1 MKAVLSEKL
10 EPETAKQLYKSYDIV
25 GDIAIIRVPDHLEQ
39 HSKLV
44 ADSIMNI
51 HKEVKSVWR
60 QTSSVSGDYRLR
72 NLEYVAGTKTT
83 ETRYKEY
90 GCIYKTDLK
99 KAYFSPRLSY
109 ERLRIAKLVQ
119 PKEVVVNMFSGVGC
133 FSIAI
138 ARHADPLKV
147 VSIDVNPSAFQYL
160 EENIR
165 INRAEK
171 VVVPVMGDAKAV
183 TETEQKNVADRVLMP
198 LPEKAYDYLD
208 IALLAFKPKGGWIH
222 YYDFEYAKRTQD
234 PVKKAETKVTKKL
247 SALCNNFEV
256 TFGRIVRTIGPRWYQ
271 IVLDIKIGI

>member
-10 EPETAKQLYKSYDIV
+10 EPEAAKQLYKSYDIV

-44 ADSIMNI
+44 ADSIMNV
-51 HKEVKSVWR
+51 HKEVKSVWK

-90 GCIYKTDLK
+90 GCIYKADLK

-119 PKEVVVNMFSGVGC
+119 PKEMVVNMFSGVGC

-138 ARHADPLKV
+138 AKHADPLKV
-147 VSIDVNPSAFQYL
+147 VSIDVNPSAFRYL

-171 VVVPVMGDAKAV
+171 VVVPVLGDAKAV
-183 TETEQKNVADRVLMP
+183 TETELQNVADRVLMP

-208 IALLAFKPKGGWIH
+208 IALLTLKPKGGWIH
-222 YYDFEYAKRTQD
+222 YYAFEYAKRTQD
-234 PVKKAETKVTKKL
+234 PVKKAEMKVTKKI
-247 SALCNNFEV
+247 SARCNDFEV
-256 TFGRIVRTIGPRWYQ
+256 AFGRTVRTIGPRWYQ

>member
-1 MKAVLSEKL
+1 M
-10 EPETAKQLYKSYDIV
+10 
-25 GDIAIIRVPDHLEQ
+25 GDIAIIRVPDHIEQ

-44 ADSIMNI
+44 AEAIMNV

-60 QTSSVSGDYRLR
+60 QTSSVSGEYRLR

-83 ETRYKEY
+83 ETSYKEY
-90 GCIYKTDLK
+90 GCTYKTDIK

-109 ERLRIAKLVQ
+109 ERMRIAKLVQ

-138 ARHADPLKV
+138 AKHADPSKV
-147 VSIDVNPSAFQYL
+147 VSIDVNPSAFRYL
-160 EENIR
+160 EENVR

-171 VVVPVMGDAKAV
+171 VVVPVMGDAKTV
-183 TETEQKNVADRVLMP
+183 TKNELQNVADRVLMP

-208 IALLAFKPKGGWIH
+208 IALMALKLKGGWIH

-234 PVKKAETKVTKKL
+234 PLKKAETKVTKKL
-247 SALCNNFEV
+247 RSLCNDYEV
-256 TFGRIVRTIGPRWYQ
+256 TFGRTVRTIGPRWYQ